1 MRVGNLKHRNAT
13 YGCRVSSASALLISF
28 FIVLAIGSF
37 NEIPAAQT
45 EAWKPS
51 RPIRII
57 LSGRGAYDLIAR
69 QLALVLPDYL
79 GQKVTV
85 QLVTGAQGFNA
96 MDVLQGSKPDGHT
109 ISLLGVATYVGLATT
124 KTQYSWDVRNIPVI
138 MAIDTPP
145 YGIFSSPKSPYTSY
159 QDILKAK
166 TQVRVALAG
175 ATFVVIPLAVDF
187 EQKKIPY
194 TMARFKDVA
203 DAKLAVLAGNADL
216 TSGALTGI
224 NTTQIKAG
232 DMTLLWIYSSKR
244 YPEFPDAPTH
254 VELGMPKEWSD
265 YALTRL
271 IQVPP
276 GTPGH
281 IQSALR
287 EGLIKAFKDKRT
299 VEWSEKADTPVDLLP
314 EPELKQRINFLIK
327 SFNENK
333 KIVET
338 YY

>member
-1 MRVGNLKHRNAT
+1 M
-13 YGCRVSSASALLISF
+13 
-28 FIVLAIGSF
+28 
-37 NEIPAAQT
+37 
-45 EAWKPS
+45 
-51 RPIRII
+51 
-57 LSGRGAYDLIAR
+57 
-69 QLALVLPDYL
+69 
-79 GQKVTV
+79 
-85 QLVTGAQGFNA
+85 
-96 MDVLQGSKPDGHT
+96 
-109 ISLLGVATYVGLATT
+109 
-124 KTQYSWDVRNIPVI
+124 
-138 MAIDTPP
+138 
-145 YGIFSSPKSPYTSY
+145 
-159 QDILKAK
+159 
-166 TQVRVALAG
+166 
-175 ATFVVIPLAVDF
+175 DF

-194 TMARFKDVA
+194 KLPVSKDVA

-244 YPEFPDAPTH
+244 YPEFPNAPTH

-299 VEWSEKADTPVDLLP
+299 IEWSEKADTPVDLLP
-314 EPELKQRINFLIK
+314 EPELKQRINFLSRLLRRTRRLWTPTIKPRYEFRNRRNLFIKAEFFTPWWDGKEIRLIK
-327 SFNENK
+327 SRWLFEPPEASSL
-333 KIVET
+333 VAPASGLT
-338 YY
+338 DFC

>member
-1 MRVGNLKHRNAT
+1 MDWNKGYIYRVGTIILLT
-13 YGCRVSSASALLISF
+13 LFIVSST
-28 FIVLAIGSF
+28 GSF
-37 NEIPAAQT
+37 NESLAAQS
-45 EAWKPS
+45 ESWKPS
-51 RPIRII
+51 GPMKII

-69 QLALVLPDYL
+69 QLVRVLPDYFR
-79 GQKVTV
+79 QKVTI

-109 ISLLGVATYVGLATT
+109 ISLLGVATYVGLTT
-124 KTQYSWDVRNIPVI
+124 KKTRYPWDVRDIPVV
-138 MAIDTPP
+138 MALDAPP
-145 YGIFSSPKSPYTSY
+145 YGIFGSPKSPFKTY
-159 QDILKAK
+159 QDIVK
-166 TQVRVALAG
+166 TKTEIRVALAG
-175 ATFVVIPLAVDF
+175 ATFIVIPLAVDF

-224 NTTQIKAG
+224 NTSQIKAG
-232 DMTLLWIYSSKR
+232 DMTLLWIYGTKR
-244 YPEFPDAPTH
+244 YAEFPNAPTH
-254 VELGMPKEWSD
+254 LELGMPKEWSD

-276 GTPGH
+276 GTPSD
-281 IQSALR
+281 IQNALR
-287 EGLIKAFKDKRT
+287 DGLIKAFKDKRT
-299 VEWSEKADTPVDLLP
+299 LEWSKKVDTPVDLLP
-314 EPELKQRINFLIK
+314 EPEMKQRINFLIK

-333 KIVET
+333 KIVDT

>member
-1 MRVGNLKHRNAT
+1 MHWNKTSVFVLT
-13 YGCRVSSASALLISF
+13 LLLIIF
-28 FIVLAIGSF
+28 TTATF
-37 NEIPAAQT
+37 NEGLAAQ
-45 EAWKPS
+45 ESWKPS
-51 RPIRII
+51 GPMKII

-69 QLALVLPDYL
+69 QLARVLPDYL

-109 ISLLGVATYVGLATT
+109 ISLLGVATYVGLATK
-124 KTQYSWDVRNIPVI
+124 KTRYSWDVRNIPVI
-138 MAIDTPP
+138 MALDAPP
-145 YGIFSSPKSPYTSY
+145 YGIFGSPKSPVKNY
-159 QDILKAK
+159 QDIVNTK
-166 TQVRVALAG
+166 TEIRVALAG
-175 ATFVVIPLAVDF
+175 ATFIVIPLAVDF
-187 EQKKIPY
+187 EKKKIPY

-203 DAKLAVLAGNADL
+203 DAKLAVLAGNADI

-232 DMTLLWIYSSKR
+232 DMTLLWIYSAKR
-244 YPEFPDAPTH
+244 YAEFPNAPTH
-254 VELGMPKEWSD
+254 AELGMPKEWSD

-276 GTPGH
+276 GTPSH
-281 IQSALR
+281 IQAALR
-287 EGLIKAFKDKRT
+287 EGLMKAFKDKRT

-314 EPELKQRINFLIK
+314 EAETKQRINFLIK
-327 SFNENK
+327 EFNENK
-333 KIVET
+333 KIVDT